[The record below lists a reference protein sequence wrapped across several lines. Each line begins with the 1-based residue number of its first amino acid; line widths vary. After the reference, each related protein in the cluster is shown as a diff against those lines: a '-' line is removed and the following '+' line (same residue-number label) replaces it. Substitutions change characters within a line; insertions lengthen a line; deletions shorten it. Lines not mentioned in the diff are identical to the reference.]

1 MENFANDAYH
11 AASSV
16 HNALVKAKEA
26 QEEDNERGEE
36 LDRTK
41 ERFVERFDVL
51 IKMNA
56 RIQEEICKMIR
67 EHNNQ

>member
-1 MENFANDAYH
+1 MENFANDAYD
-11 AASSV
+11 AASLV

-26 QEEDNERGEE
+26 QEEDDKRGEE

-41 ERFVERFDVL
+41 ERFVERFDIL

-56 RIQEEICKMIR
+56 RIQEEICKIIR